1 MNEIFLVY
9 LITVA
14 ISLATAVTIILMFGT
29 VAYVVFFIS
38 VLCIDDDYPSDKSPV
53 SSILDWLL
61 STYKKFFTAFIV
73 LTSLVVLIP
82 DKKDFYFIIGGSVA
96 LSLSQ
101 NEEAQ
106 KLPNNVLKAL
116 NAFLE
121 ETVEAEETK

>member
-14 ISLATAVTIILMFGT
+14 VSLETAALTILVMGSIVYCAIFVV
-29 VAYVVFFIS
+29 VAGIKAVENEEKTPLY
-38 VLCIDDDYPSDKSPV
+38 
-53 SSILDWLL
+53 DWLVL
-61 STYKKFFTAFIV
+61 TYKKFITAFIV

-121 ETVEAEETK
+121 ETVEAEEE